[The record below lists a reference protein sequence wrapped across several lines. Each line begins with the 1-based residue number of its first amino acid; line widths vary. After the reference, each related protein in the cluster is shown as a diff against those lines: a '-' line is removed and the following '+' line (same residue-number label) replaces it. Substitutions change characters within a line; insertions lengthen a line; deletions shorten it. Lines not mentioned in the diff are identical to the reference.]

1 MAIHT
6 IQEIYSLVLMDVI
19 IALALLEMSL
29 VLIIHASK
37 LAELILIVILDFI
50 APKNHVM
57 LQKVLAIQFPQVA
70 SISSPLQFVVVT
82 TKLTLAHV

>member
-37 LAELILIVILDFI
+37 LAQLILIVLLDFI
-50 APKNHVM
+50 APKNHVL